1 MNALMR
7 KPWVRYTVIFGLT
20 AVFLFFFF
28 RGVNWR
34 EVIRYIGGVNVLVFI
49 LSLMLVPLH
58 LLTRSLRWR
67 FLMVHEKPTVKLGNM
82 FRANAVGFGA
92 NFIFPG
98 RVGELIRPLYL
109 AQKERSRK
117 GFAMGT
123 IVVERIFDMFI
134 MCFLLGVFL
143 VAKPLYAS
151 RFQVS
156 AEAHANLRLWGIVGL
171 GFTALLLGFSL
182 ALYFFRDKTL
192 KVVGFLLR
200 PLPPALSRRIL
211 ALFDDFIAGLKFFHD
226 IRTLILYTLSSFVV
240 WLGIIFFYWVFFIA
254 FRITVPYF
262 LLFPYVFLTM
272 VGASVPTPG
281 MVGGFHYFSKLGM
294 TQLYGIDPNLALGAT
309 IVVHAIQVL
318 MTALI
323 AYVIVWKE
331 GMNLFQ
337 LKRLGE
343 EKEP

>member
-1 MNALMR
+1 MR
-7 KPWVRYTVIFGLT
+7 KSWVRYAVIFGLT

-34 EVIRYIGGVNVLVFI
+34 EVIRYLGGVNVPLFI
-49 LSLMLVPLH
+49 LSLLLVPLH

-67 FLMVHEKPTVKLGNM
+67 YLMIHEKPGVKLGNM
-82 FRANAVGFGA
+82 FCANAVGFGV

-98 RVGELIRPLYL
+98 RIGEFVRPLYL
-109 AQKERSRK
+109 AQKERCRK
-117 GFAMGT
+117 GFTMGT
-123 IVVERIFDMFI
+123 IVVERMFDIFT

-151 RFQVS
+151 FYQVS

-171 GFTALLLGFSL
+171 AMASLILALSL

-192 KVVGFLLR
+192 KVIGFFLR
-200 PLPPALSRRIL
+200 PLPHRFSGRIL
-211 ALFDDFIAGLKFFHD
+211 ALFDDFIEGLRFFQD
-226 IRTLILYTLSSFVV
+226 IKTLVFYTLSSFVV
-240 WLGIIFFYWVFFIA
+240 WLAIIFFYWVFFTS
-254 FRITVPYF
+254 FRIRLPYF

-281 MVGGFHYFSKLGM
+281 MVGGFHYFSKLGL
-294 TQLYGIDPNLALGAT
+294 TQLYGVDPNLALGAT
-309 IVVHAIQVL
+309 IVVHAIQIL

-331 GMNLFQ
+331 GISLFQ
-337 LKRLGE
+337 IRKLGE
-343 EKEP
+343 DKQP